1 MPQDVRG
8 WASVCL
14 EVFPHASAEDWY
26 RAALAHMADPK
37 RGGFW
42 PAPADLGRHLPQK
55 EQGMTPE
62 AAFEHCC
69 AIVSRYPHN
78 MSEAQKAPFHA
89 EVAKL
94 NAAQRQA
101 LSSIGHLHA
110 LRTADPIARAHLRSH
125 FVAACQLPVTEEQ
138 ERVHAQ
144 RQVTAQQL
152 PAIVAPVDVPEEDRV
167 SAAEIGALLR
177 RHNAAPRRPDP
188 ERARHLRLVEP
199 LSHAEQERH
208 LADLRA
214 HQQSRK

>member
-1 MPQDVRG
+1 MPQDIGG
-8 WASVCL
+8 WVGVCL

-55 EQGMTPE
+55 QQDMTPE

-69 AIVSRYPHN
+69 AIVSRFPHN
-78 MSEAQKAPFHA
+78 LSEAQKAPFHA

-101 LSSIGHLHA
+101 LSTIGGLFKI
-110 LRTADPIARAHLRSH
+110 RTSDINAWAGMRVQFIT
-125 FVAACQLPVTEEQ
+125 ACQLPVTEEQ

-144 RQVTAQQL
+144 RQVTAQQR
-152 PAIVAPVDVPEEDRV
+152 PAIAAPVDVPEEDRV

-177 RHNAAPRRPDP
+177 RHNAAPRRPD
-188 ERARHLRLVEP
+188 RAASSP
-199 LSHAEQERH
+199 LAW
-208 LADLRA
+208 
-214 HQQSRK
+214 